1 MLHRYY
7 GTRWPS
13 PGASDISGQL
23 NYVATHYRRPYADRG
38 GLRRARGRQPLEEVL
53 DSAAPHSH
61 DVMWAMV
68 SDIARG
74 RARRRRPETAT
85 TSPSGRFVIGG
96 ANLGPRVVAA
106 YRRAE
111 QKRKSELEEFMTG
124 YSIPHTTVGGST
136 QIRTRL
142 VGMTEVFARAG

>member
-1 MLHRYY
+1 
-7 GTRWPS
+7 
-13 PGASDISGQL
+13 
-23 NYVATHYRRPYADRG
+23 
-38 GLRRARGRQPLEEVL
+38 
-53 DSAAPHSH
+53 
-61 DVMWAMV
+61 MWAMV
-68 SDIARG
+68 SDVPAVG
-74 RARRRRPETAT
+74 TDADGDGYDVA
-85 TSPSGRFVIGG
+85 SGRFVIGG

-111 QKRKSELEEFMTG
+111 QKRRSELEEFMTA